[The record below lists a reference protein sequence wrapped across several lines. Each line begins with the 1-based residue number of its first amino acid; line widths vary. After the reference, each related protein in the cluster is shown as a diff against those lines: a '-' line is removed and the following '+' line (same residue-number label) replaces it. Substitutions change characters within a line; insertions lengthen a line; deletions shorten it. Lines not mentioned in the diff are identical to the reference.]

1 MPENREQDRRCA
13 VLCGMDPSLS
23 GPLTV
28 ALHALDWPRVDAV
41 SLGEALARPWNP
53 AEAALADTRA
63 GGVKVVADLLRV
75 LPEGVQVAVLALR
88 EELPELMRL
97 PGGARVVAA
106 VRTGTE
112 PGNTERLTRLLRL
125 PAPDVSAEEARPDS
139 PALDSAQR
147 VELLQE
153 RLQRKDFEIRIL
165 IEACEKISSS
175 LQVGEVVRFIQESA
189 RRMMNAESS
198 SVILVDSSGL
208 NLYIAT
214 STGDKEER
222 VKGLRFPVD
231 KGIAGWVFGH
241 GRPLVVNDVGRD
253 MRFYPQIDQLSGFR
267 TRAIAAAPMILRG
280 RIIGVVEVLNQA
292 EARGFPDDRIE
303 LFCTFANLA
312 ALALDNAISF
322 DTLSQN
328 YHLLL
333 NEQMRHDGLEQSENE
348 AMRRV
353 YELCRQVAPLESTV
367 LLQGDS
373 GTGKELLA
381 DLIHRLSGRSDK
393 PMIKVNIAAL
403 PENLVE
409 SELFGHEKGSFTG
422 ALARATGKF
431 EQADRGTIFLD
442 EIGELRPDVQVK
454 LLRFLQE
461 HTFERIGGKA
471 TLKVDVRIIA
481 ATNRELRKAVAEGQF
496 RKDLFYRLNVVPVFV
511 PLLRERR
518 EDIPPLVDF
527 FIRKFNGEL
536 NRKVSGIDPEALAC
550 LSAYPWPGNIRE
562 LENIIERILVMK
574 SSGVIRIED
583 IPAEI
588 STPALQPAEPTAA
601 AETAA
606 AQMTGRGMWEV
617 ERELIERTLREN
629 AFNQSR
635 TARIL
640 GISLNQLR
648 YRIGKFR
655 IEVRK

>member
-1 MPENREQDRRCA
+1 MPERGNQDRRCA
-13 VLCGMDPSLS
+13 VLCGIGSSLS
-23 GPLTV
+23 GPLAKV
-28 ALHALDWPRVDAV
+28 LRALDWPRVEAV
-41 SLGEALARPWNP
+41 DLEEALRRPWDP

-63 GGVKVVADLLRV
+63 GGVKVAADLLRV
-75 LPEGVQVAVLALR
+75 LPEGVQVAVLARR

-106 VRTGTE
+106 VRMGPE
-112 PGNTERLTRLLRL
+112 PDNAERLARLLRL
-125 PAPDVSAEEARPDS
+125 PAPVASASEARTDS
-139 PALDSAQR
+139 PSLDAAQQ
-147 VELLQE
+147 VQLLQE
-153 RLQRKDFEIRIL
+153 RLLRKDAEIRTL

-189 RRMMNAESS
+189 RCLMNAESS
-198 SVILVDSSGL
+198 SVILVDSSGGF
-208 NLYIAT
+208 LYIAT
-214 STGDKEER
+214 STGDKEEQ

-241 GRPLVVNDVGRD
+241 GRPLVVDNVVRD
-253 MRFYPQIDQLSGFR
+253 ARFYPQIDQLSGFR

-292 EARGFPDDRIE
+292 EARSFPDDRID

-333 NEQMRHDGLEQSENE
+333 NEQMRHDSLEQSENE
-348 AMRRV
+348 SMRRV

-381 DLIHRLSGRSDK
+381 DLIHRQSGRSDK

-422 ALARATGKF
+422 ALARTIGKF

-461 HTFERIGGKA
+461 HTFERIGGKV

-481 ATNRELRKAVAEGQF
+481 ATNKELRQAVAEGQF

-518 EDIPPLVDF
+518 EDIPLLVDF

-574 SSGVIRIED
+574 SSGLIRIED
-583 IPAEI
+583 IPSEI
-588 STPALQPAEPTAA
+588 ATPSQP

-606 AQMTGRGMWEV
+606 AAATATVQTAGRGMWEV
-617 ERELIERTLREN
+617 ERELIERSLREN
-629 AFNQSR
+629 AWNQSR
-635 TARIL
+635 TARQL

-655 IEVRK
+655 IDIQK